1 MEQREN
7 SVGDIVKGQE
17 GTADGVA
24 RWLRGFG
31 GEEATARVLSM
42 CMTMAARVKNVDLVK
57 QLLEQGAKPEMA
69 AHPDHP
75 QDPAAIVSYDGE
87 DDWTTPW
94 SAAVSVDSAE
104 CLEAMINA
112 GMNPVKPRLFVDELV
127 DQEAFL
133 AVEAAR
139 LGAERCLAVAM
150 DWAQKKA
157 GPKLAIIT
165 KESWAALNSR
175 HGSADKVEAMA
186 RILIGAGGNI
196 DEECFEWSGSKTPM
210 TPLGSAACGDLE
222 MLMGLLAAGA
232 DPRVGFAL
240 NFAAG
245 SWHEKSAQCVS
256 HLLRAGCDPNLKRD
270 GAAPLLGAIEI
281 NNTDKARMLIDA
293 GANLDAVSAE
303 GFSLLAVAAIRG
315 ASRCVSLL
323 LDEGFDPDERTE
335 GMSLA
340 ELTSKFRREHCLP
353 ETRDMAE
360 AMGIIKAASEAKTLA
375 VASGEAQ
382 KKMAARRI

>member
-7 SVGDIVKGQE
+7 SVGDIVKGQD

-24 RWLRGFG
+24 SWLRGFG

-42 CMTMAARVKNVDLVK
+42 CMAMAARVKNVDLVK

-75 QDPAAIVSYDGE
+75 QDPAAIVSCDGE

-112 GMNPVKPRLFVDELV
+112 GMNPVKPRLFIDELV

-157 GPKLAIIT
+157 GPDLAIIT
-165 KESWAALNSR
+165 KKSWAALTSSQ
-175 HGSADKVEAMA
+175 GSAEKVEAMA
-186 RILIGAGGNI
+186 RILVGAGGDI
-196 DEECFEWSGSKTPM
+196 DGECGESRGAKS
-210 TPLGSAACGDLE
+210 PLEFAACGSLE
-222 MLMGLLAAGA
+222 MLKGLLAAGA
-232 DPRVGFAL
+232 NPRAGFAL

-245 SWHEKSAQCVS
+245 SWHKESSQCVS

-281 NNTDKARMLIDA
+281 NNTEKARMLIDA
-293 GANLDAVSAE
+293 GASLNAVSAE

-323 LDEGFDPDERTE
+323 LAEGFDPDERTE
-335 GMSLA
+335 GLSLA
-340 ELTSKFRREHCLP
+340 ELASKFRREHYLP

-360 AMGIIKAASEAKTLA
+360 AMGMIKAASEAKALA
-375 VASGEAQ
+375 KASGEAP
-382 KKMAARRI
+382 KKMGSRRI